1 MSSILS
7 FDEMNRLGMP
17 QRSMPYEQY
26 FGEMDLTK
34 GQIEDRTEF
43 AQRMED
49 IVRTALI
56 LMLLQYEFGIDDA
69 EFAAEQMKRQYGNLV
84 TGLAAGSILVNDY
97 IPQMVD
103 RYVES
108 TMARPTDPYT
118 FSEDRIRLTA
128 ENDANTVY
136 NEDEYVDGI
145 GRGFTRK
152 MWVTMHD
159 SHVRETHAEVDGEIL
174 PIDEYYEVGGSL
186 MRFPKDF
193 SMSPS
198 PEETVNCR
206 CSIKYL
212 R

>member
-1 MSSILS
+1 
-7 FDEMNRLGMP
+7 
-17 QRSMPYEQY
+17 
-26 FGEMDLTK
+26 
-34 GQIEDRTEF
+34 
-43 AQRMED
+43 
-49 IVRTALI
+49 
-56 LMLLQYEFGIDDA
+56 
-69 EFAAEQMKRQYGNLV
+69 
-84 TGLAAGSILVNDY
+84 
-97 IPQMVD
+97 MVD

-128 ENDANTVY
+128 ENEANTVY